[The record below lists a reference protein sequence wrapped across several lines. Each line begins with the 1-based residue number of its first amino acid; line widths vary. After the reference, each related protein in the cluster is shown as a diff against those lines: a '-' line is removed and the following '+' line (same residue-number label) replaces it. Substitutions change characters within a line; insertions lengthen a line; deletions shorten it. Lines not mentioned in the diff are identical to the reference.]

1 MEVTDSFIF
10 ARAAGGA
17 VRTLLVLDDES
28 CPAELQACY
37 PRGGS
42 RFSIQLRRGGLVRV
56 HDTVLMPN
64 VSSLPPPRLS
74 VCVFADEETFLS
86 VRPCAVAVQEPAH
99 LGANDRRRPDRTA
112 AALPRQQRAH
122 RTLLHLR
129 GSFFLFLLRSS
140 LTKRKAKAAGGGGR
154 GHVRPPETT
163 LVVAVVAVVVD
174 VVDVDDGVAGAQTRT
189 LCLCRVVSF
198 CFAFLFCNP
207 HHFLFCRHW
216 VLQVCSVA
224 GYEYERKLHPD
235 DLALNVQLGWKT
247 RPLMAPTSSSACD
260 ASTPQTSAAAAAA
273 AAAGGV
279 AFVLRRN
286 PDNSAALARRRVR
299 LLFCPSCT

>member
-140 LTKRKAKAAGGGGR
+140 LTKRKAKAAGGGG
-154 GHVRPPETT
+154 G
-163 LVVAVVAVVVD
+163 
-174 VVDVDDGVAGAQTRT
+174 GAWPRQ
-189 LCLCRVVSF
+189 
-198 CFAFLFCNP
+198 
-207 HHFLFCRHW
+207 
-216 VLQVCSVA
+216 
-224 GYEYERKLHPD
+224 
-235 DLALNVQLGWKT
+235 
-247 RPLMAPTSSSACD
+247 
-260 ASTPQTSAAAAAA
+260 
-273 AAAGGV
+273 AAG
-279 AFVLRRN
+279 N
-286 PDNSAALARRRVR
+286 D
-299 LLFCPSCT
+299 SCCCGCCCCC